1 MMMLVKALEER
12 AEAVADCPALECEGV
27 ELTFRQAHERANRL
41 ARHLVARGVG
51 PDRVVA
57 VMLPRS
63 TDLLVTLL
71 AVLKAGGAYLV
82 LDPEYPCERL
92 AFQVRDAAPVVLVTS
107 SAIDA
112 GRCELGVARI
122 VLDDP
127 ATAGTLAA
135 LPGGHLTDAERSA
148 PPGPEDLAYVIYTSG
163 STGTPKGVQIPVR
176 ALHNLMEAMQEHFLL
191 GPGERMLQVTTPT
204 FDMSVPELFFPY
216 YTGACAVIAPRATGQ
231 DPRELGDL
239 IVGRKISLAQATPT
253 HWHMLATVS
262 PQALRGLRIV
272 IGGEAFSQKL
282 AATLLDLGA
291 EIIQGYAPTETTVW
305 STVHPVTVPEDAAVI
320 GRPLRNTRLYVLDQE
335 LAPVEPG
342 AEGELFIAGSGVARG
357 YLNRPELTAER
368 FLPDRFHNSDSD
380 SGSGGEGGGEGGGG
394 QGLMYRTGDLV
405 RMRPDGAVE
414 YIGRTDHQVK
424 LHGFRM
430 ELGEVEAALE
440 RSGDVGQAVATVRED
455 RPGDRRLVAYVT
467 PAPGR
472 VPDTVKLRAS
482 VADTLPLYMVPSAVV
497 AVDVFPLTAHAKIDR
512 KALPA
517 PVVEQAAMVETHLTQ
532 SELMLSRLFAEV
544 LGIEQVG
551 PRESFFDL
559 GGSSVLAARLL
570 ARVRSEMDL
579 DLSIR
584 MLVESPTPAELSR
597 RLTGEEPQDS
607 FEVLLPLMTKGTAR
621 PLFCMRHLG
630 GTAWCYGVLAQH
642 FSLDYP
648 IYGLQSHTFQ
658 EFETPV
664 DTIAAIAADYADR
677 IAGVQARGPYRL
689 LGWSFGGILAHAVA
703 TEFQKRGEEIE
714 FLGIFN
720 IDPHLTQKEDRDE
733 QGLIELILQIN
744 GKDLADYQRP
754 LRYEDIAEFADMATN
769 YAWRGRKSAAE
780 TFVGTM
786 LTDLGAWREHRPE
799 KYSGTMHFFAADP
812 SPVAEAASSGAWEP
826 YVAGDI
832 VRHEL
837 GCVHEEMLSSP
848 RVLRQV
854 AEIVSGHLT
863 N

>member
-1 MMMLVKALEER
+1 MLVKALEER
-12 AEAVADCPALECEGV
+12 ADAVADRPALECEGE
-27 ELTFRQAHERANRL
+27 ELTYQEAHERANRL

-71 AVLKAGGAYLV
+71 AVLKAGGAYLA
-82 LDPEYPCERL
+82 LDPEYPHERL
-92 AFQVRDAAPVVLVTS
+92 AFQVRDAAAVALVTS
-107 SAIDA
+107 SHIDA
-112 GRCELGVARI
+112 DRSDLGVPRI

-127 ATAGTLAA
+127 ATADTLAA
-135 LPGGHLTDAERSA
+135 LPAGHLTDDERTA
-148 PPGPEDLAYVIYTSG
+148 PPNPEDLAYVIYTSG
-163 STGTPKGVQIPVR
+163 STGTPKGVEIPVR
-176 ALHNLMEAMQEHFLL
+176 ALHNLMEAMRELFSL
-191 GPGERMLQVTTPT
+191 GPGDRMLSVTTAT

-239 IVGRKISLAQATPT
+239 IVRRKIDLAQATPT

-262 PQALRGLRIV
+262 PEALRGLRIV
-272 IGGEAFSQKL
+272 IGGEAFSEKL

-291 EIIQGYAPTETTVW
+291 EMVQGYAPTETTVW
-305 STVHPVTVPEDAAVI
+305 STMHPITAPEDAPVI
-320 GRPLRNTRLYVLDQE
+320 GSPLRNTRLYVLDEE
-335 LAPVEPG
+335 LAPVETG
-342 AEGELFIAGSGVARG
+342 AEGELFIAGDGVGRG

-368 FLPDRFHNSDSD
+368 FLPDRF
-380 SGSGGEGGGEGGGG
+380 GGG
-394 QGLMYRTGDLV
+394 QGDGSGKALMYRTGDLV
-405 RMRPDGAVE
+405 RMRPDGSVV

-424 LHGFRM
+424 LHGFRL

-440 RSGDVGQAVATVRED
+440 RSEDVAQAVAAVRED

-472 VPDTVKLRAS
+472 VPDTATLRTS

-497 AVDVFPLTAHAKIDR
+497 ALEEFPLTPHAKIDR

-517 PVVEQAAMVETHLTQ
+517 PVVEQTAMVETHLTQ

-544 LGIEQVG
+544 LGVEQVG
-551 PRESFFDL
+551 PRDSFFDL

-579 DLSIR
+579 DLPIR

-607 FEVLLPLMTKGTAR
+607 FDVLLPLMTKGDAR

-658 EFETPV
+658 EFDTPV
-664 DTIAAIAADYADR
+664 DTIAAMAADYADR
-677 IAGVQARGPYRL
+677 ISGVQASGPYRL

-703 TEFQKRGEEIE
+703 AEFQKRGEEVE
-714 FLGIFN
+714 FLGVFN
-720 IDPHLTQKEDRDE
+720 IDPYLTEKEDRDE
-733 QGLIELILQIN
+733 QGLIELILRIN
-744 GKDLADYQRP
+744 GKDLADYERP
-754 LRYEDIAEFADMATN
+754 LRYEDVAEFADMATN

-812 SPVAEAASSGAWEP
+812 SPVAEAASSEAWEP
-826 YVAGDI
+826 YVAGEI

-854 AEIVSGHLT
+854 AEIVSGHLKD
-863 N
+863 